1 MWAHFRLQRC
11 LEGHAQGLKLG
22 QGSFPEETPLGGTK
36 RDEVLKPSEGMA
48 EPSVS
53 HRGLVC
59 SSYGPA
65 TPGDSSLQRRRVRGG
80 SGSSSEAS

>member
-1 MWAHFRLQRC
+1 MHFRLQRC

-36 RDEVLKPSEGMA
+36 RDEVLKSSEGMA

-59 SSYGPA
+59 SSDPA
-65 TPGDSSLQRRRVRGG
+65 SPGDSSLQRRRVRGS